1 MSGFLTLIK
10 VTNHITFPYKC
21 KYLIKLPEKGYVC
34 VMEFRDR
41 LKQVMIYQ
49 DIKTQELAD
58 KSGVNKRTID
68 HYLMS
73 DSQEPSVS
81 KAVKIAQALNVSVEY
96 LVTGRSTGSTDS
108 LSLEMREFIRDF
120 SALPPRQKS
129 AVTQIVHFLAE
140 PFVRERGQEKK
151 AEGAGQELSY

>member
-1 MSGFLTLIK
+1 
-10 VTNHITFPYKC
+10 
-21 KYLIKLPEKGYVC
+21 
-34 VMEFRDR
+34 MEFRDR
-41 LKQVMIYQ
+41 LKQVMIYR

-81 KAVKIAQALNVSVEY
+81 KAVKIATALDVSVEY
-96 LVTGRSTGSTDS
+96 LVTGREQGDRLPPS
-108 LSLEMREFIRDF
+108 RELRELIKDF

-129 AVTQIVHFLAE
+129 AVLQVVHLLAD
-140 PFVRERGQEKK
+140 PFVRDKEPERPNQEF
-151 AEGAGQELSY
+151 SR

>member
-1 MSGFLTLIK
+1 
-10 VTNHITFPYKC
+10 
-21 KYLIKLPEKGYVC
+21 
-34 VMEFRDR
+34 MEFRER
-41 LKQVMIYQ
+41 LKEVMAYH

-96 LVTGRSTGSTDS
+96 LVTGKSAGGSDS
-108 LSLEMREFIRDF
+108 LSRELRDFMRDF

-129 AVTQIVHFLAE
+129 AVTQIVHLLAE
-140 PFVRERGQEKK
+140 PFVRDRGLAKK
-151 AEGAGQELSY
+151 AEGSGQDQEISY

>member
-1 MSGFLTLIK
+1 MD
-10 VTNHITFPYKC
+10 
-21 KYLIKLPEKGYVC
+21 
-34 VMEFRDR
+34 FRER
-41 LKQVMIYQ
+41 LKEVMAYH
-49 DIKTQELAD
+49 DIKTQELAE

-96 LVTGRSTGSTDS
+96 LVTGKSAGGTDS
-108 LSLEMREFIRDF
+108 QSREMRDFMRDF

-129 AVTQIVHFLAE
+129 AVAQLVHLLAE
-140 PFVRERGQEKK
+140 PFVRERGLTKK
-151 AEGAGQELSY
+151 ANEPGQDQEPSH